1 MDTAVKKAFLLLDL
15 AGACRAPR
23 VLGREEID
31 LAQPRLLLIDDEPAL
46 ADFLADAAR
55 ECGFEPVVTSDDAQ
69 FRDTFIADP
78 PNIVALDLGMPGM
91 DGVELLR
98 FLAEQEYRSPV
109 LIVSGFDRR
118 VLESAFRLG
127 EALGL
132 NMAGPVEK
140 PVRLDALEKVL
151 SQLRAN
157 LVT

>member
-1 MDTAVKKAFLLLDL
+1 
-15 AGACRAPR
+15 
-23 VLGREEID
+23 

-46 ADFLADAAR
+46 ADFLANAAR
-55 ECGFEPVVTSDDAQ
+55 ECGFEPVVTSNDTE
-69 FRDTFIADP
+69 FRETFVDEAPDM
-78 PNIVALDLGMPGM
+78 VALDLGMPGM

-98 FLAEQEYRSPV
+98 FLAEQNYRSPV

-132 NMAGPVEK
+132 SMVGPLEK
-140 PVRLDALEKVL
+140 PVRLEALEQVL
-151 SQLRAN
+151 GQLRSN

>member
-1 MDTAVKKAFLLLDL
+1 M
-15 AGACRAPR
+15 
-23 VLGREEID
+23 
-31 LAQPRLLLIDDEPAL
+31 AQPRLLLIDDEPAL

-69 FRDTFIADP
+69 FRDTFIAEP
-78 PNIVALDLGMPGM
+78 PDMVALDLGMPGM

-140 PVRLDALEKVL
+140 PVRLDALEQVL